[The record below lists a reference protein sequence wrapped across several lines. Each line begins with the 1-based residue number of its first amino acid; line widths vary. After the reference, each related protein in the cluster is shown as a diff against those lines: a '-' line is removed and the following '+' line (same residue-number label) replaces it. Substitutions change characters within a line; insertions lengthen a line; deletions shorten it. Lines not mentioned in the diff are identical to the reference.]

1 MKVKVKVMSKTVL
14 VVDDVELSREILKNA
29 VSSSK
34 QKNTVQFAENAFDA
48 MKKIYGSSFD
58 LIIMD
63 IMMPNG
69 DGFELLSMMS
79 HHGVTSKII
88 ITSGLDK
95 SIVSSASMLGKLYEL
110 DVVASL
116 EKPIWADQITQLVD
130 KTFADTDA
138 DFTTKKSIN
147 GLTKIIDDD
156 FPINLVYQPQV
167 VSDINV
173 VSGFEIL
180 SRWSDK
186 SGELLPP
193 SYFLPVIEEL
203 GKQKVFTSIVIK
215 KFEQDYYK
223 YFSKLDK
230 SLRFSINIEPDLLAD
245 EMIVEQLLDL
255 YNKGVEHTIVI
266 EITEKSLTDNIE
278 RELLANVLKL
288 RLNGFEISIDDFG
301 VDASNIERI
310 IKLPINEIKIDKKI
324 TLGLAHN
331 IDYMQKLDEV
341 KKLVSV
347 KNARIIYEGIE
358 NEETCTFLETIEGYN
373 QQGFYHGVP
382 SLPQVAVEALDKKK

>member
-1 MKVKVKVMSKTVL
+1 MSKTVL
-14 VVDDVELSREILKNA
+14 IVDDVELSREILKNA
-29 VSSSK
+29 VSSAK

-48 MKKIYGSSFD
+48 MKKIQGISFD

-116 EKPIWADQITQLVD
+116 EKPIWAEQITQLVD

-138 DFTTKKSIN
+138 DFTTKKPIN

-173 VSGFEIL
+173 TSGFEIL
-180 SRWSDK
+180 SRWSDE
-186 SGELLPP
+186 SGALLPP

-215 KFEQDYYK
+215 KFEQDYYQ

-230 SLRFSINIEPDLLAD
+230 SLRFSINIEPDLLVD

-255 YNKGVEHTIVI
+255 YNKGVEHKVVI
-266 EITEKSLTDNIE
+266 EMTEQSLTDNIE

-331 IDYMQKLDEV
+331 IDYMQKLNEV

-358 NEETCTFLETIEGYN
+358 NEETCAFLETIEGYN

-382 SLPQVAVEALDKKK
+382 LLPQAAVEALNKQK

>member
-1 MKVKVKVMSKTVL
+1 MSKTVL